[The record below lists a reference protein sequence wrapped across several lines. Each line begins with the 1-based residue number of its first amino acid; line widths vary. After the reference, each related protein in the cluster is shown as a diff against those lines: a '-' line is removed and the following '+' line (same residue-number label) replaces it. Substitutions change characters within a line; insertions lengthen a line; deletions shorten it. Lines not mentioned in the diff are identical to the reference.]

1 VQHDPHGEFNGKN
14 ILYQA
19 HTLEETA
26 AHFTQ
31 PLDIVRRAMSEAER
45 VLFETRSRRPRPHR
59 DDKILTAWNGLM
71 ISAFAQGGAVLDEPV
86 YAQAARRAAQF
97 ILARMYDPQTG
108 ILLRRYREGDARIP
122 GFLDDY
128 AFFAQ
133 ALLDLYEAQFDRR
146 HLELA
151 IRLTDKQRDL
161 FEDPENGAFFSS
173 PAGDSSLVL
182 RVKDDYD
189 GAEPSGNSVALANL
203 LRLLQFTGR
212 ADFQLSADKLLA
224 AFSSRLSVAQM
235 AIPQLLA
242 ACEFRLNEP
251 RQIVIVGD
259 PNAPATRAL
268 LRIVHGRFLPN
279 RVLILLDS
287 DQTRDALAAGAPAVA
302 SMHPLDGLPAA
313 YVCRNYACQLPVAE
327 PAQLAELLQ

>member
-1 VQHDPHGEFNGKN
+1 
-14 ILYQA
+14 
-19 HTLEETA
+19 
-26 AHFTQ
+26 
-31 PLDIVRRAMSEAER
+31 
-45 VLFETRSRRPRPHR
+45 
-59 DDKILTAWNGLM
+59 
-71 ISAFAQGGAVLDEPV
+71 LDEPV